1 MTRKASIS
9 PDDKGVIE
17 EEVEVDSAKSSR
29 AVLFEVDDGVRWPH
43 FAVIIANLVSN
54 LDGSDAFILWAN
66 ISIPKQRLF
75 PCFRFYLYLS

>member
-54 LDGSDAFILWAN
+54 LDGSDAF
-66 ISIPKQRLF
+66 LF
-75 PCFRFYLYLS
+75 VGKHKYSKTTFVSLF